1 MVFKA
6 KLSAFIDHRSVALSI
21 LIAAIS
27 ACRASAL
34 TARWRKIS
42 FNMLPAF
49 RVFDA
54 ALYLASQPSIADV
67 KGVMAGCGLSACC
80 NFII

>member
-1 MVFKA
+1 
-6 KLSAFIDHRSVALSI
+6 
-21 LIAAIS
+21 
-27 ACRASAL
+27 
-34 TARWRKIS
+34 
-42 FNMLPAF
+42 MLPAF